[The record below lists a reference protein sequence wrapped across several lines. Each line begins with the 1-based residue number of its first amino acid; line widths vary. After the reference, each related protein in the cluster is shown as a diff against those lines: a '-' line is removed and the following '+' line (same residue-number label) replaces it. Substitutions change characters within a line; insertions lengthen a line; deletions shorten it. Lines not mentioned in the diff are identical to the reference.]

1 MEMDRRL
8 SLQQQMGSGGLHQV
22 HSSPNITSPSS
33 NNSQPHPPQ
42 PPAAPPAPPAA
53 PPAPPGI
60 NGFSKLIF
68 SCRPLAAAQPQK
80 PILMVLLVGL
90 CLLPKGAFFELWQC
104 CLNFSNAQRCLALSL
119 SIIAQHCCLALLLS
133 VVAQHCCLVLMLS
146 VAQLV
151 CQY

>member
-53 PPAPPGI
+53 PPAPPGMK
-60 NGFSKLIF
+60 GFSKLQWCAIENHQDTVYVVNWHIQDVLTDVKSVVMLF
-68 SCRPLAAAQPQK
+68 FKLCANRYGFGLSNEPLF
-80 PILMVLLVGL
+80 I
-90 CLLPKGAFFELWQC
+90 
-104 CLNFSNAQRCLALSL
+104 
-119 SIIAQHCCLALLLS
+119 IIAQGAAKL
-133 VVAQHCCLVLMLS
+133 
-146 VAQLV
+146 
-151 CQY
+151 